1 MKTSKQQKQRKLSGK
16 FLKAL
21 VILAVVICIL
31 TSATVTLL
39 YYHSRMAEYSKT
51 AFSLARMAADYIDG
65 DRVQG
70 YLDTGVTDEYYQD
83 VQRFLDVVKQESDI
97 WYYYVFI
104 HDGDELIYVWDAHTD
119 DGQNFLGDRE
129 AYIENG
135 REEVM
140 AVLSENPPEHFLVS
154 LHPEFGLIGTARAPV
169 YNSAGKAVAVV
180 GVDLYMPG
188 VIRMMVLFLLTVVG
202 VVLLVSVL
210 GGALYYWMIN
220 RDVLHPVALLD
231 QATGEMVNN
240 IDDDV
245 PFEVDIHTGDEL
257 EKLADSFAKMDLG
270 LRKYIRELAQMTAEK
285 ERIGA
290 ELGVAR
296 QIQAD
301 ILPRIFPPFPSRDDF
316 DIYATMTPAKEVGG
330 DFYDFFLVD
339 DDHLAL
345 VIADV
350 SGKGVPAA
358 LFMMISKALIKN
370 RVMAGDSPSLAL
382 SNVNEQLCEGNEAE
396 QFVTVWLA
404 VIELSTGHG
413 IAANAGHEHPAL
425 RRADG
430 SYELI
435 IYRHSPAV
443 ATLEGMRFRE
453 HEFQLNPGDSLFV
466 YTDGVAEAT
475 DSHNE
480 LFGADRML
488 DALNANIAS
497 TPAELL
503 PAVKRSIDA
512 FVGEAPQF
520 DDITMLNL
528 QYYGPEGKKGVDSQE
543 VRS

>member
-528 QYYGPEGKKGVDSQE
+528 QYYGPEGKKDVDSQE

>member
-528 QYYGPEGKKGVDSQE
+528 QYYGPEGKRDVDSQE

>member
-1 MKTSKQQKQRKLSGK
+1 MKTSKQPKPRKLSSK

-21 VILAVVICIL
+21 VILAVVICVL

-70 YLDTGVTDEYYQD
+70 YLDTGVTDDYYQE
-83 VQRFLDVVKQESDI
+83 VQQFLDVVKQESDI
-97 WYYYVFI
+97 WYYYVFV

-119 DGQNFLGDRE
+119 DEQNYLGDRE

-154 LHPEFGLIGTARAPV
+154 LHPEFGLIGTARSPV
-169 YNSAGKAVAVV
+169 YDSAGKAVAVV

-202 VVLLVSVL
+202 VVALVSVL
-210 GGALYYWMIN
+210 GGALYYWMID
-220 RDVLHPVALLD
+220 RDVLRPVALLD
-231 QATGEMVNN
+231 QATGEMVEN
-240 IDDDV
+240 IDADV

-257 EKLADSFAKMDLG
+257 EKLADSFGKMDLG
-270 LRKYIRELAQMTAEK
+270 LRKYIRELAHMTAEK

-301 ILPRIFPPFPSRDDF
+301 ILPRIFPPFPNRDDF

-370 RVMAGDSPSLAL
+370 RVMAGDSPALAL

-404 VIELSTGHG
+404 VIELSTGRG
-413 IAANAGHEHPAL
+413 VAANAGHEHPAL
-425 RRADG
+425 RRAGG
-430 SYELI
+430 SYELVV
-435 IYRHSPAV
+435 YRHSPAV

-475 DSHNE
+475 DSHDE
-480 LFGADRML
+480 LFGAERML
-488 DALNANIAS
+488 DALNANVSA

-503 PAVKRSIDA
+503 PAVKRAIDA

-528 QYYGPEGKKGVDSQE
+528 QYFGPAGKKNAEGKE
-543 VRS
+543 V

>member
-1 MKTSKQQKQRKLSGK
+1 MKISKQQKQRKLSGK

-528 QYYGPEGKKGVDSQE
+528 QYYGPEGKKDVDSQE